1 MNKRNYL
8 IKESLK
14 KKIKS
19 KWFLGINIFIFIM
32 IMLTLN
38 INAIIS
44 LFGGDFEEQYII
56 YVIDEPNIY
65 EDFQKEFTNNNL
77 YFKDNYTLENK
88 SEYNIEELKNEASN
102 KQNILVLNII
112 NDSENYMSAE
122 LYSTREVS
130 PFINSTIQNSL
141 NKIKHRIALDNSNID
156 QNELNNINKAV
167 TLKLNILD
175 SNNKETKTPQDIK
188 NDNQKQTQKNVM
200 GAIVVVAFILPFFF
214 LIVTLVQMIGA
225 EINEEKT
232 NKSMEII
239 ISNVKAK
246 DHLISKI
253 VSCTSFTI
261 IQILLVVIYFLIA
274 NLLKNHISP
283 ATTGTGSVL
292 MEALKDMITPDVLQP
307 IIRII
312 PLLIIFFIF
321 TFVTYAII
329 AGVLASITTSIDDF
343 QQLQTPLMLIIS
355 LGFYLAIMAVIFEG
369 STFIKIMSFIP
380 LISFLLSPSLYMLN
394 QISIISLIISIIIQI
409 IFSIIVYRYGLR
421 IYKEG
426 ILNYS
431 GTDLWKKLFKAMKN
445 RD

>member
-1 MNKRNYL
+1 MNKRNFL

-19 KWFLGINIFIFIM
+19 KWFIGINIFIFLM
-32 IMLTLN
+32 ILITLN

-44 LFGGDFEEQYII
+44 LFGGDFEETKTI
-56 YVIDEPNIY
+56 YVLDEM
-65 EDFQKEFTNNNL
+65 NL
-77 YFKDNYTLENK
+77 Y
-88 SEYNIEELKNEASN
+88 SEFEKNFNSNTGYNPTSYKL
-102 KQNILVLNII
+102 
-112 NDSENYMSAE
+112 
-122 LYSTREVS
+122 
-130 PFINSTIQNSL
+130 INSTKNLDELKEIAANDSNIVILEIKEDANNYVKGELYVKKSISTLQQNIIYSAL
-141 NKIKHRIALDNSNID
+141 NKVKYNLAIEKSSISKDELIHI
-156 QNELNNINKAV
+156 NEAVKINTNVLEEEKND
-167 TLKLNILD
+167 KRNG
-175 SNNKETKTPQDIK
+175 PIK
-188 NDNQKQTQKNVM
+188 NDNQYDVM

-239 ISNVKAK
+239 ISNVQPK

-253 VSCTSFTI
+253 VSCTTFMI
-261 IQILLVVIYFLIA
+261 FQVVLIVGYFLIA
-274 NLLKNHISP
+274 NTIKQHTLITETGNATFIKN
-283 ATTGTGSVL
+283 
-292 MEALKDMITPDVLQP
+292 ALEDIITPE
-307 IIRII
+307 IIKSIITII

-355 LGFYLAIMAVIFEG
+355 LGFYLSIMAIVFEG
-369 STFIKIMSFIP
+369 SKFIKVVSFIP

-394 QISIISLIISIIIQI
+394 QISMLSLMIAVFIQV
-409 IFSIIVYRYGLR
+409 IFTFIVYKYGLR

-431 GTDLWKKLFKAMKN
+431 GTNLWKKMFRSIKTK
-445 RD
+445 

>member
-1 MNKRNYL
+1 MNKRNFL

-32 IMLTLN
+32 LILTLN

-44 LFGGDFEEQYII
+44 LFGGDFEEEKTI
-56 YVIDEPNIY
+56 YVIDEMNVYDQFEKSFNSNTGYNPTAYNLIKTDKSVDDLKDTAMSNPNISILVIK
-65 EDFQKEFTNNNL
+65 EDKENYLKGEIYVNKSISSLQNNL
-77 YFKDNYTLENK
+77 
-88 SEYNIEELKNEASN
+88 
-102 KQNILVLNII
+102 V
-112 NDSENYMSAE
+112 
-122 LYSTREVS
+122 
-130 PFINSTIQNSL
+130 FIAL
-141 NKIKHRIALDNSNID
+141 NKVKYDYAVEHSSISRDELVRINQGITINTNVLTKEENTNRDGPIK
-156 QNELNNINKAV
+156 
-167 TLKLNILD
+167 TD
-175 SNNKETKTPQDIK
+175 SQYD
-188 NDNQKQTQKNVM
+188 VM

-239 ISNVKAK
+239 ISNVDSK

-253 VSCTSFTI
+253 VSCTSFMI
-261 IQILLVVIYFLIA
+261 FQVLLIVIYFSIA
-274 NLLKNHISP
+274 SFIRKHVIVT
-283 ATTGTGSVL
+283 TTGTGTFVKN
-292 MEALKDMITPDVLQP
+292 ALKDIITPE
-307 IIRII
+307 IIKSIITII

-321 TFVTYAII
+321 TFITYAII

-355 LGFYLAIMAVIFEG
+355 LGFYLSIMSIIFEG
-369 STFIKIMSFIP
+369 SKFIIALSYVP

-394 QISIISLIISIIIQI
+394 QISMVSLMISTFIQVIFSLI
-409 IFSIIVYRYGLR
+409 VYKYGLK

-431 GTDLWKKLFKAMKN
+431 GTNLWRKMFRSIKTK
-445 RD
+445 